1 MKQPYIFAASWLATA
16 ILAACG
22 GSGVPAPGSP
32 ANAAQP
38 PSVSEAVLHS
48 FSGET
53 GDGANPFAG
62 LLNVNGTL
70 YGTTYFGGSND
81 AGTVYSVTASGKE
94 TVLHSF
100 VGGSKDGREPL
111 AGLVNVDGTLYSTT
125 RFGGTN
131 DYGVVFSIKPSGK
144 ERVLHSFYGSNGAEP
159 AAGLVNVNGT
169 LYGTTEF
176 GGPYDYGTVFAIT
189 TSGNETVLHT
199 FGASSDDG
207 GHPLAGLV
215 DVNGTLYGTTNG
227 GGAHSYGTVFA
238 ITTSGNETVLYSFG
252 DGSGDGT
259 YPQAGLVN
267 VNGTLYGTTNGGGKS
282 NAGAVFAITTS
293 GGETLLH
300 SFGATQDDGADPD
313 AGLLNVNGTLYGTTY
328 YGGASGYGTV
338 FAITPSG
345 TETVLHSFGFHGRDG
360 RNPYS
365 ALVSV
370 KGTLYGTTYKGGAG
384 YGTVFSVTP

>member
-48 FSGET
+48 FSGEP

-100 VGGSKDGREPL
+100 VGGAKDGREPL
-111 AGLVNVDGTLYSTT
+111 AGLVNVGGTLYSTT
-125 RFGGTN
+125 RLGGTN

-144 ERVLHSFYGSNGAEP
+144 ERVLHSFYGSNGAEA
-159 AAGLVNVNGT
+159 AAGLLDVNGT

-189 TSGNETVLHT
+189 TSGKETVLHA

-207 GHPLAGLV
+207 GHPQAGLV
-215 DVNGTLYGTTNG
+215 NVNGTLYGTTYG
-227 GGAHSYGTVFA
+227 GGAHGSGTVFA

-252 DGSGDGT
+252 DGSGDGN
-259 YPQAGLVN
+259 YPQADLVN
-267 VNGTLYGTTNGGGKS
+267 VNGTLYGTTQAGGKS
-282 NAGAVFAITTS
+282 NDGAVFAITTS

-300 SFGATQDDGADPD
+300 GFGATQDDGADPD

-328 YGGASGYGTV
+328 DGGASGYGTV

-365 ALVSV
+365 ALVSI